1 MKRRLAIGLVVVAA
15 TAMVCVW
22 YYAKRARENREAAV
36 SAASQEVRGAFAA
49 GVAAEWD
56 ARIGAVVGHAKS
68 LLALGLSSAEARE
81 AEFPRLAFERAVD
94 GADWTQATALL
105 PLWNPSD
112 ESAPDTSLLI
122 RYETGMEDFPAARQR
137 AWEAVRLHESDR
149 QGLLSLW
156 YRTFE
161 ADQEFLAPTV
171 HRIGSDDGVERIR
184 TFDVATSVM
193 FRLYRDGEVV
203 GLLKP
208 QQTNPWTSY
217 RGEIAAYRLCS
228 LIHCDVSIPHNREAR
243 ILDEDLARL
252 MGLESVAALDNIE
265 RNDYRPVWF
274 TDDQGQRWLYGT
286 LKAWVPGFVY
296 FPIEELDS
304 WRYLSSSSMSLRR
317 LERLSIEE
325 ALSGLAAS
333 HPEWFPRFLARAQR
347 VTTAEF
353 VHSLSDM
360 HILDVLINNWDRYSS
375 RDPASNCQWDDGQFV
390 SIDNGASFHTPE
402 EWVGHEVQLRMR
414 RIRMFSRSTVEAI
427 RWMNT
432 EQLFHILFPPNPF
445 IDHEEARWEA
455 FLERRTWL
463 LDYIDG
469 VINDQGEQSTL
480 VFP

>member
-1 MKRRLAIGLVVVAA
+1 MKRRLAIGIVIVCA
-15 TAMVCVW
+15 TLLVCVW
-22 YYAKRARENREAAV
+22 FYTQRTRQNREAAV
-36 SAASQEVRGAFAA
+36 SSAVEVVGEGLSS
-49 GVAAEWD
+49 GVAAEWEV
-56 ARIGAVVGHAKS
+56 RLGVVFGR
-68 LLALGLSSAEARE
+68 AEAQVGQAVASTHERE
-81 AEFPRLAFERAVD
+81 SEFPRLAFERAVD
-94 GADWTQATALL
+94 RGDWSQAARLLLHWQPSEGSAEDEALL
-105 PLWNPSD
+105 
-112 ESAPDTSLLI
+112 I
-122 RYETGMEDFPAARQR
+122 HYETGTGDLQAARQR
-137 AWEAVRLHESDR
+137 AWQAVRRHEDGR
-149 QGLLSLW
+149 PALVSLW

-161 ADQEFLAPTV
+161 ADREFLAPTV
-171 HRIGSDDGVERIR
+171 HRIGSGDGVERIR

-193 FRLYRDGEVV
+193 FRLYRDGDVV

-217 RGEIAAYRLCS
+217 RGEIAAYRLCP
-228 LIHCDVSIPHNREAR
+228 LIHCEVSIPNNREAR

-252 MGLESVAALDNIE
+252 MGLDSVEDLDAIE

-274 TDDQGQRWLYGT
+274 TDEAGNRWLYGT

-304 WRYLSSSSMSLRR
+304 WRHLASSTMSLRR
-317 LERLSIEE
+317 LERLTIEE
-325 ALSGLAAS
+325 ALSGLAVS
-333 HPEWFPRFLARAQR
+333 HAEWFPRFLARAHR
-347 VTTAEF
+347 VTTPEF

-375 RDPASNCQWDDGQFV
+375 RDPASNCQWDDGHFV
-390 SIDNGASFHTPE
+390 SIDNGASFHTPD

-414 RIRMFSRSTVEAI
+414 RIRLFSRSTVEAI

-432 EQLFHILFPPNPF
+432 EQLFRLLFPPNPF
-445 IDHEEARWEA
+445 IDGEEARWDA

-463 LDYIDG
+463 LEYIDG